1 MSYYFST
8 EINAPQ
14 GLVGIEKYLPHC
26 LMALT
31 AYQSQF
37 NGKVILKASV
47 DANFDFSME
56 SHHDVLF
63 ASGEFYQDLTDAVAQ
78 LQSLH
83 QILVNLKLPHQILLD
98 DELGFLY
105 QRFYYLS

>member
-1 MSYYFST
+1 MSYYFAI

-37 NGKVILKASV
+37 DGKVILKASL

-63 ASGEFYQDLTDAVAQ
+63 ASGEFYQDLADAVAQ

-98 DELGFLY
+98 DEQSLLVKTWCY
-105 QRFYYLS
+105 

>member
-1 MSYYFST
+1 MSYYFSI

-31 AYQSQF
+31 TYQSQF
-37 NGKVILKASV
+37 DGKVILKASL
-47 DANFDFSME
+47 DAGFDFSMS

-63 ASGEFYQDLTDAVAQ
+63 ASGEFYQDLANAVAQ

-83 QILVNLKLPHQILLD
+83 QVLVNLKFCHQILLD
-98 DELGFLY
+98 NEQSLLIKTWCY
-105 QRFYYLS
+105 